1 MFDPKTGLVKMV
13 ADGFS
18 VPNGI
23 ALGPGG
29 TVAYVYVVKHSFIT
43 PAVLMNRRGDSAG
56 IETPTLPSTV
66 YVT

>member
-1 MFDPKTGLVKMV
+1 MFDPKSGLVKMV

-29 TVAYVYVVKHSFIT
+29 TVAYVYVTQHSHIAS
-43 PAVLMNRRGDSAG
+43 AVLTNLRGDSAG
-56 IETPTLPSTV
+56 IVTPTLPSTV
-66 YVT
+66 YVI